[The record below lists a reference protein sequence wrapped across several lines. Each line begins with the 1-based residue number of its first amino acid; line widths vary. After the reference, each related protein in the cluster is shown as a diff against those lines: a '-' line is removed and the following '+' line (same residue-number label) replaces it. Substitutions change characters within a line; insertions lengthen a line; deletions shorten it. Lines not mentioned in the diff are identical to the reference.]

1 MKKNK
6 TKSFELIMK
15 NRVIK
20 GYKGVCPARLVI
32 PEGTGEIGNDAFN
45 CCLTIEELIVPER
58 GDRAFLGCSGLK
70 KAVYPAK
77 AALGVHAFKDIPA
90 VPFALQIENGAV
102 TGYNGVCPERPAI
115 PGEVRSIGEFAFFC
129 CKTLKEITLP
139 EGLREIGDWAF
150 AAGGPEKAGLPEGL
164 GRIGESAFAGCRL
177 KEINIPESVR
187 EIGEKAFCCCKSLKK
202 VTRPG
207 GAATGSEAFR
217 EVPAVPFEL
226 QIENGA
232 VTGYNGVC
240 PERLAIPGGVTE
252 ISYDAFCCCMS
263 LKEIVLPESVKRL
276 KAFSFNS
283 CERLE
288 KAVLPEGL
296 RRIGDYA
303 FAGCGALKTVCIP
316 GSVREVG
323 EGAFAGCKNPPRI
336 PRSGKRRKGSGGKR

>member
-1 MKKNK
+1 M
-6 TKSFELIMK
+6 SK
-15 NRVIK
+15 NRNN
-20 GYKGVCPARLVI
+20 
-32 PEGTGEIGNDAFN
+32 EFE
-45 CCLTIEELIVPER
+45 LTIENGTLEYY
-58 GDRAFLGCSGLK
+58 SG
-70 KAVYPAK
+70 
-77 AALGVHAFKDIPA
+77 I
-90 VPFALQIENGAV
+90 
-102 TGYNGVCPERPAI
+102 CPEK
-115 PGEVRSIGEFAFFC
+115 VV
-129 CKTLKEITLP
+129 LP
-139 EGLREIGDWAF
+139 EGIKRIGERAFRLAAELREIA
-150 AAGGPEKAGLPEGL
+150 
-164 GRIGESAFAGCRL
+164 
-177 KEINIPESVR
+177 IPSSVR
-187 EIGEKAFCCCKSLKK
+187 EIGEKAFEGCESLEKAEYPPMAK
-202 VTRPG
+202 LGTD
-207 GAATGSEAFR
+207 AFR
-217 EVPAVPFEL
+217 DVPAVPFEL

-336 PRSGKRRKGSGGKR
+336 PRSGRRRKGSGGNR